1 MKQRESLDDSDDDD
15 GPQDEDAWLLEDL
28 KVLAFL
34 YTRLRDR
41 EMLIDLIFEV
51 GGFPFLYLEENVHK
65 VDCLPRALL
74 LNCSRTLLPYF
85 ILLWLRFT
93 GLLVLQIR
101 WVICRILL
109 TILLEQQSR

>member
-1 MKQRESLDDSDDDD
+1 MHRVARAHKAHAQYLKHRESLADSDDDD

-51 GGFPFLYLEENVHK
+51 GGFLFSHILKKNVDK
-65 VDCLPRALL
+65 GECLLRALL
-74 LNCSRTLLPYF
+74 LNCSRILLLYF

-101 WVICRILL
+101 
-109 TILLEQQSR
+109 

>member
-1 MKQRESLDDSDDDD
+1 MHRVARAHKAHAQYLKHRESLADSDDDD

-51 GGFPFLYLEENVHK
+51 GGFPFSHILKKNVDKAVCLGLY
-65 VDCLPRALL
+65 C
-74 LNCSRTLLPYF
+74 
-85 ILLWLRFT
+85 
-93 GLLVLQIR
+93 
-101 WVICRILL
+101 
-109 TILLEQQSR
+109 